1 MLSGESD
8 LGLFKIPD
16 DRKPSKSRTFKFP
29 GRVLSTSLQPHPIDT
44 YIDLHA
50 FLH

>member
-16 DRKPSKSRTFKFP
+16 DRKPLQVQDVQVSRPSSVDIVATP
-29 GRVLSTSLQPHPIDT
+29 SH
-44 YIDLHA
+44 
-50 FLH
+50 